1 MKRGIRR
8 GIAVASFAF
17 VSGALTASS
26 ALAALDPTFGG
37 DGKVTTNF
45 TAGFDGANAV
55 AIQADGK
62 IVAVGGDA
70 GRGGRFAVAR
80 YNTNGSLDTTFG
92 GRGKVS
98 TNFANGSDVAY
109 GVAIRSDG
117 RIVVVGEISHVAHGP
132 SIVGRFAVAQYMPDG
147 TLDTTFGGDGKVTT
161 DFTSGEDGARGVA
174 IHAGKIVAAGATNV
188 GCFCSR
194 FALARYDADG
204 SLDTT
209 FGGDG
214 KVLTRFRNGGQ
225 ARAVDIQANGKIV
238 AAGGQVPEVDRFEV
252 ARYRPDG
259 TLDPTFGGDGKVTTN
274 MGRGEEEAT
283 GVAIQANG
291 KVVAVGYTDMP
302 HEFGDTFGP
311 GKFALAR
318 YRVDGTLDAGFGGDG
333 RVKTRFGRT
342 GSSAAEDVAIQAD
355 GRIVVAGHASGRG
368 GRFALARYNLG
379 GALDDSF
386 GGDGRATT
394 NFTAGEDLAFGVAIQ
409 VNGRV
414 VAAGHA
420 AMVGGVFALARYL
433 G

>member
-1 MKRGIRR
+1 MT
-8 GIAVASFAF
+8 AVLRNTLLVAMLAC
-17 VSGALTASS
+17 ALVATPV
-26 ALAALDPTFGG
+26 ALAAAGALDPSFSG
-37 DGKVTTNF
+37 DGKVRTNF
-45 TAGFDGANAV
+45 TAGDDFAGGVAV
-55 AIQADGK
+55 QADGK
-62 IVAVGGDA
+62 IVAA
-70 GRGGRFAVAR
+70 GRAGGFDEFALAR
-80 YNTNGSLDTTFG
+80 YNT
-92 GRGKVS
+92 
-98 TNFANGSDVAY
+98 
-109 GVAIRSDG
+109 
-117 RIVVVGEISHVAHGP
+117 
-132 SIVGRFAVAQYMPDG
+132 DG
-147 TLDTTFGGDGKVTT
+147 TLDTSFGGNGKVRTN
-161 DFTSGEDGARGVA
+161 FTSGFDWANGLALQA
-174 IHAGKIVAAGATNV
+174 DGKIIAVGRAG
-188 GCFCSR
+188 GGGGR
-194 FALARYDADG
+194 FGLVRYD
-204 SLDTT
+204 T
-209 FGGDG
+209 
-214 KVLTRFRNGGQ
+214 
-225 ARAVDIQANGKIV
+225 
-238 AAGGQVPEVDRFEV
+238 
-252 ARYRPDG
+252 DG
-259 TLDPTFGGDGKVTTN
+259 TLDTTFGGDGKVTTN